1 MRVAFICGNLARYNV
16 NLLRAASAQ
25 PDVQITVLQM
35 ASDERYRQWRFST
48 QGLDIRTLP
57 GLKIP
62 LYVRWAGPATYH
74 INPALIRELREGNY
88 DVLVTLSWAQGHSL
102 MTLTA
107 ARLLRRP
114 VVLYEASIP
123 HPTSTLKR
131 LSLPMIRRMIR
142 QYTICIAGSSKCRD
156 YLVWLGSRPEQVH
169 LVRHPIDFEEFVQVL
184 SPEAKRQFRLKLNLS
199 PDVPT
204 ALFVGQFIPRKG
216 VIELLEAWRAL
227 VTRTEAVLVLIGS
240 GHLEPQIR
248 RYIAQYGLE
257 RFVRL
262 VPYLQRQELK
272 TWYAAADF
280 FVMPSQY
287 DAFGAAAGEAMAA
300 GLPVITTN
308 MVGAEPDLI
317 RDNES
322 GIVIP
327 VGNIEALEDALRRM
341 LDDVRGRAQMGQR
354 AQQLATGYATP
365 VVVDEFLTALR
376 AAMYKPIHSAV
387 A

>member
-25 PDVQITVLQM
+25 EDVQITVLQM
-35 ASDERYRQWRFST
+35 ASDERYRQWNFST
-48 QGLDIRTLP
+48 QGLEVRTLP

-74 INPALIRELREGNY
+74 INPALLRELRRGDY
-88 DVLVTLSWAQGHSL
+88 DVLVTSSWAQGHSL

-107 ARLLRRP
+107 ARVLRRP

-123 HPTSTLKR
+123 HPTSILKR

-142 QYTICIAGSSKCRD
+142 HYTICIAGSTKCRD
-156 YLVWLGSRPEQVH
+156 YLIWLGSRPEQVH

-184 SPEAKRQFRLKLNLS
+184 SLEAKAQCRLRLNLS

-216 VIELLEAWRAL
+216 VIELLQAWRAL
-227 VTRTEAVLVLIGS
+227 VAHREAVMVLIGS
-240 GHLEPQIR
+240 GHLEPHIR
-248 RYIAQYGLE
+248 QYIAEYALE
-257 RFVRL
+257 RFVR
-262 VPYLQRQELK
+262 VIPYVQREELK
-272 TWYAAADF
+272 TWYGASDF
-280 FVMPSQY
+280 FVMPSHY

-327 VGNIEALEDALRRM
+327 VGNLEALGSALRRM
-341 LDDVRGRAQMGQR
+341 LEDEHARTRMGRR
-354 AQQLATGYATP
+354 AQQLAAGYATP
-365 VVVDEFLTALR
+365 IVVAEFLTALH
-376 AAMYKPIHSAV
+376 AATTRSISSALV
-387 A
+387 